1 MKKEMSSF
9 DVRSV
14 VTELSVLEGAHMDKI
29 FHWGAG
35 NVLFRLNIQGEGKKE
50 LFFKDKKWLYSP
62 DVKPETPTMP
72 TSFASFLRKYI
83 SVWMY
88 EDASL
93 YPTCTLAESSPR
105 LFLVTVPLL
114 SDGSFLA
121 IFPISKMLWGYTA
134 WPDTDSLSR
143 RHGRID
149 GLITS

>member
-1 MKKEMSSF
+1 MTSVPSEPTFIRHIALVRNMKKEMSSF

-83 SVWMY
+83 DNARVGKVMQVGFDRVVDM
-88 EDASL
+88 E
-93 YPTCTLAESSPR
+93 
-105 LFLVTVPLL
+105 LFK
-114 SDGSFLA
+114 SDGTYHLILA
-121 IFPISKMLWGYTA
+121 
-134 WPDTDSLSR
+134 R
-143 RHGRID
+143 
-149 GLITS
+149 